1 MFTTHAHNL
10 KRNILKEKMI
20 YKKENEIFKKC
31 SFVVEP
37 IQKKEKKDDEKDQ
50 REASG

>member
-1 MFTTHAHNL
+1 MFTTRAHNL

-20 YKKENEIFKKC
+20 YKKENEIFLKC
-31 SFVVEP
+31 CFVVEP
-37 IQKKEKKDDEKDQ
+37 IQKKEKKDEKDQ